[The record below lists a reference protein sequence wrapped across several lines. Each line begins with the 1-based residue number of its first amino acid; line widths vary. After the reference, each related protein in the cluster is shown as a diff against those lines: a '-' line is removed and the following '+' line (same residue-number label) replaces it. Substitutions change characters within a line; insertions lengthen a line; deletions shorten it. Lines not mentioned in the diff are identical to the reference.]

1 MIPDLYWG
9 QRKRFIALLEWL
21 AALGNAEGM
30 VNGLQIPM
38 RPVCWPDVCGMITP
52 DKAKVPIELKVAT
65 KVLIRYFIRT
75 GGVL

>member
-1 MIPDLYWG
+1 VIPDLYWG
-9 QRKRFIALLEWL
+9 QRERFIAPLEWL

-30 VNGLQIPM
+30 GEWVM
-38 RPVCWPDVCGMITP
+38 RPVCWPDVCGVITP
-52 DKAKVPIELKVAT
+52 DKTKVPIEQKVAT